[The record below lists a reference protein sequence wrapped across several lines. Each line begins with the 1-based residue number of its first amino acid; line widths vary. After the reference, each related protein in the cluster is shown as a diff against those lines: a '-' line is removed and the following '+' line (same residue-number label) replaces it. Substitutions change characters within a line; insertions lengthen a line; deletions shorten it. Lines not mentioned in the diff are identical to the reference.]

1 MLGKIIQIE
10 DGRVIVKL
18 DINIYETGNL
28 VGKNV
33 VFEDGDTKIVGEVI
47 DVFND
52 KIVVNL
58 DGEIIDNNFIYGDI
72 IKPSF
77 RSVCRVIT
85 REELDIMFA
94 IDKSI
99 NTIKLGKSF
108 VYSNYDINLNV
119 NDYFSNHF
127 AVLGNTGSGK
137 SYSVAKLIQ
146 SIFYQAKY
154 LPFRTNIFL
163 FDAYGEYQ
171 QAFNNIGSI
180 NENINYKVY
189 TTNLNSSEYEPIKI
203 PFWFL
208 GVDDI
213 ALLLNVTEAVQLPVI
228 EKALKLVELFARDEE
243 YVIKQKNDIIARS
256 LLDIIFSGKS
266 PSYIRN
272 KLVSVLTKFYTSDI
286 NLDVNL
292 TKGGWTR
299 TLRQC
304 IFIEESGKF
313 ADVEIVIRFLEQYV
327 RDDFELKIPD
337 GSYMYS
343 INDFSLALEFALI
356 SEGILN
362 SDKVYDY
369 ANVLK
374 VRLNALINSDYA
386 RFLEYGNFVT
396 KEDYIKQL
404 LTAGNGRKA
413 QVINFNINY
422 VDDRFAK
429 TLVKIYS
436 KLLFDYITDLKDRA
450 SMPFHIV
457 LEEAHRYVQNDTDK
471 EIIGYNIFERIAK
484 EGRKYGILL
493 GLISQRPSEI
503 SETTIS
509 QCSNFLIFK
518 MFHPKDLEFIDSV
531 LPNINSGITSKLK
544 TLHPG
549 TCIIYG
555 NAFRMPVIVKMDMP
569 DPTPLSSNC
578 DINNVWYIKNKQ

>member
-1 MLGKIIQIE
+1 MLGKIVQIE
-10 DGRVIVKL
+10 NSLVIVKL
-18 DINIYETGNL
+18 DVNIYELGNL
-28 VGKNV
+28 IGKNV
-33 VFEDGDTKIVGEVI
+33 IFEDGDIKIVGEI
-47 DVFND
+47 FNGYSD
-52 KIVVNL
+52 RLEVGLI
-58 DGEIIDNNFIYGDI
+58 GEITSNVFVYGDI
-72 IKPSF
+72 VKPSF

-85 REELDIMFA
+85 KEELDIIFA
-94 IDKSI
+94 VSQNENSI
-99 NTIKLGKSF
+99 NLGNSF
-108 VYSNYDINLNV
+108 IYNNYGINLIIN
-119 NDYFSNHF
+119 NFFSNHF
-127 AVLGNTGSGK
+127 SVLGNTGSGK
-137 SYSVAKLIQ
+137 SFSVAKIIQ

-171 QAFNNIGSI
+171 QAFNNIGST

-189 TTNLNSSEYEPIKI
+189 TTNLNSGEYETIKI

-213 ALLLNVTEAVQLPVI
+213 ALLLNVTEAIQLPVI
-228 EKALKLVELFARDEE
+228 EKALKLVELFARNEE
-243 YVIKQKNDIIARS
+243 YVIRQKDDIIARS

-272 KLVSVLTKFYTSDI
+272 KLVSVLTKFNTSNI
-286 NLDVNL
+286 NLDIRLV
-292 TKGGWTR
+292 KGGWSR

-304 IFIEESGKF
+304 IFVEESGKF
-313 ADVEIVIRFLEQYV
+313 ADIEIVIKYLEEYV

-343 INDFSLALEFALI
+343 LNDFSLALEFALI

-362 SDKVYDY
+362 SEKVYDY

-374 VRLNALINSDYA
+374 VRLNALINSDYVK
-386 RFLEYGNFVT
+386 FFEYANYVT
-396 KEDYIKQL
+396 KEEYIKQL
-404 LTAGNGRKA
+404 LTSPNGRKA

-429 TLVKIYS
+429 TLVKVYS
-436 KLLFDYITDLKDRA
+436 KLLFDYIATLKERA

-471 EIIGYNIFERIAK
+471 AVLGYNIFERIAK

-518 MFHPKDLEFIDSV
+518 IFHPRDLEFIDSV

-555 NAFRMPVIVKMDMP
+555 NAFKMPVIVKVDKP
-569 DPTPLSSNC
+569 DPTPLSDNC
-578 DINNVWYIKNKQ
+578 DIEKVWYIRK

>member
-1 MLGKIIQIE
+1 MLGKIIEIV
-10 DGRVIVKL
+10 DGKVCVKL
-18 DINIYETGNL
+18 EVNIYNMNNL
-28 VGKNV
+28 SGKNV
-33 VFEDGDTKIVGEVI
+33 VFEDENTKIVGEVANVYSELI
-47 DVFND
+47 E
-52 KIVVNL
+52 VNL
-58 DGEIIDNNFIYGDI
+58 IGQIENNIFIYGDI

-77 RSVCRVIT
+77 KSLCRVIT
-85 REELDIMFA
+85 KEELDIMFSNN
-94 IDKSI
+94 KEENSI
-99 NTIKLGKSF
+99 LLGKSF
-108 VYSNYDINLNV
+108 IYNNYDIRLNV
-119 NDYFSNHF
+119 NNFFSNHF

-137 SYSVAKLIQ
+137 SHSVARIIQ
-146 SIFYQAKY
+146 SIFYEAKY

-171 QAFNNIGSI
+171 QAFNQIGNI

-189 TTNLNSSEYEPIKI
+189 TTNLNTSEYELLKI

-213 ALLLNVTEAVQLPVI
+213 ALLLNVEDQNQLPVI
-228 EKALKLVELFARDEE
+228 EKALKLVSLFARDEE
-243 YVIKQKNDIIARS
+243 YVIKQKDDIIARS
-256 LLDIIFSGKS
+256 LLDIIFCGKN
-266 PSYIRN
+266 PSFIRN
-272 KLVSVLTKFYTSDI
+272 KLVSVLTKFNTKNI
-286 NLDVNL
+286 NLDINL

-299 TLRQC
+299 NLRQC

-313 ADVEIVIRFLEQYV
+313 ADIEIVIQYLEEYV
-327 RDDFELKIPD
+327 SDEFELKVPD
-337 GSYMYS
+337 GSFMYTLD
-343 INDFSLALEFALI
+343 DFNLALEFALI

-369 ANVLK
+369 ANILK
-374 VRLNALINSDYA
+374 VRLNNLINSNYSKY
-386 RFLEYGNFVT
+386 FEYSNFVT
-396 KEDYIKQL
+396 KEDYIKIL
-404 LTAGNGRKA
+404 LTAPNGRKA

-422 VDDRFAK
+422 VDDRLAK
-429 TLVKIYS
+429 NIVKIYS
-436 KLLFDYITDLKDRA
+436 KLLFDYIAGLKNRA

-457 LEEAHRYVQNDTDK
+457 LEEAHRYVQNDKDK
-471 EIIGYNIFERIAK
+471 ELLGYNIFERIAK

-518 MFHPKDLEFIDSV
+518 IFHPRDLEFINSV

-555 NAFRMPVIVKMDMP
+555 NAFKMPVIVKMERP
-569 DPTPLSSNC
+569 NPTPLSNNC
-578 DINNVWYIKNKQ
+578 DIENVWYIKK

>member
-1 MLGKIIQIE
+1 MLGKIIQIL
-10 DGRVIVKL
+10 DGKVLVKL
-18 DINIYETGNL
+18 DINLYETGNL

-33 VFEDGDTKIVGEVI
+33 VFEDGDIRTIGEVL
-47 DVFND
+47 NAYSD
-52 KIVVNL
+52 KIEVNL
-58 DGEIIDNNFIYGDI
+58 EGQIIENNFIYGDI

-77 RSVCRVIT
+77 RSMCRVIT
-85 REELDIMFA
+85 KEELDIMFSN
-94 IDKSI
+94 DSNENSI
-99 NTIKLGKSF
+99 ILGKSF
-108 VYSNYDINLNV
+108 VYSNYDIRLNV
-119 NDYFSNHF
+119 NHFFSNHF
-127 AVLGNTGSGK
+127 AILGNTGSGK
-137 SYSVAKLIQ
+137 SHAVARIIQ

-171 QAFNNIGSI
+171 QAFHNIGSI

-189 TTNLNSSEYEPIKI
+189 TTNLSTHEYEPIKI

-213 ALLLNVTEAVQLPVI
+213 ALLLNVTEPSQLPVI
-228 EKALKLVELFARDEE
+228 EKALKLVELFAREEE
-243 YVIKQKNDIIARS
+243 YVIKQKDDIIARC
-256 LLDIIFSGKS
+256 LLDIIFLGKT
-266 PSYIRN
+266 PSYTRN
-272 KLVSVLTKFYTSDI
+272 KIVSILTKFHTSNI
-286 NLDVNL
+286 NLDIVL
-292 TKGGWTR
+292 TKGGWSR
-299 TLRQC
+299 NLRQC
-304 IFIEESGKF
+304 IFIEDSGKF
-313 ADVEIVIRFLEQYV
+313 ADIEIVVQFLEGFV
-327 RDDFELKIPD
+327 RDDFELKVPD
-337 GSYMYS
+337 GTYMYS
-343 INDFSLALEFALI
+343 LEDFSLALEFALI

-362 SDKVYDY
+362 SDRVYDY

-374 VRLNALINSDYA
+374 IRLNALINSDYA
-386 RFLEYGNFVT
+386 KFFSYGNFVT
-396 KEDYIKQL
+396 KADYIKLL

-429 TLVKIYS
+429 NLVKIYS
-436 KLLFDYITDLKDRA
+436 KLLFDYIATLKNRA

-457 LEEAHRYVQNDTDK
+457 LEEAHRYVQNDTDR
-471 EIIGYNIFERIAK
+471 EILGYNIFERIAK

-518 MFHPKDLEFIDSV
+518 IFHPRDLEFIDSV
-531 LPNINSGITSKLK
+531 LPNINSGISAKLK

-555 NAFRMPVIVKMDMP
+555 NAFRMPVIVKMEKP
-569 DPTPLSSNC
+569 DPTPLSNNC
-578 DINNVWYIKNKQ
+578 DIENVWYIKSSG